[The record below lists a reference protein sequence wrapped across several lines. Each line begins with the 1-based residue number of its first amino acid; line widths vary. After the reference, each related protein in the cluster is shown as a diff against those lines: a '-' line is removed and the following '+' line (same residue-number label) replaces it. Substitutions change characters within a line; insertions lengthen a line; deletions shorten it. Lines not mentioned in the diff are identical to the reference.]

1 LIIYH
6 RPHAHINSSLRVEPA
21 ASASRSVLLS
31 VAINIDKMPSPAAI
45 MLLNIEMNGDLF
57 CQQIT
62 LLGAIEIYRSMKLV
76 NKVNNGER
84 WRA

>member
-1 LIIYH
+1 
-6 RPHAHINSSLRVEPA
+6 
-21 ASASRSVLLS
+21 VLLS

-57 CQQIT
+57 CRQIT

-76 NKVNNGER
+76 NKVNNGEW

>member
-1 LIIYH
+1 
-6 RPHAHINSSLRVEPA
+6 
-21 ASASRSVLLS
+21 VLLS